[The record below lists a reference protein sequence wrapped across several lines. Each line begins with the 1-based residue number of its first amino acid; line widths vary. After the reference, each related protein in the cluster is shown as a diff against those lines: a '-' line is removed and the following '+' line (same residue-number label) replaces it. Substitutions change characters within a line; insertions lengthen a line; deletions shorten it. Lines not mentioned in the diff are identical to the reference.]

1 MDTWGSLIV
10 AFVIAVGLVGVVV
23 PLLPGLL
30 LVWGAVA
37 VWAIVEGG
45 LSAYV
50 LLGVATALA
59 LAAQVVKYLVPGR
72 RLQRAGVPNRSLL
85 LGGLLGVVGFFVV
98 PVIGLLLGFVL
109 GIYLAERARL
119 GVHHAAWTSTRHAL
133 TAVGLSVLLELAA
146 ALLIAIGWAA
156 TVALV

>member
-10 AFVIAVGLVGVVV
+10 ALAIAVGLVGVVV

-30 LVWGAVA
+30 LVWGAVT

-45 LSAYV
+45 TAAYV

-85 LGGLLGVVGFFVV
+85 LGGLLGLVGFFVV

-119 GVHHAAWTSTRHAL
+119 GAHDTAWTSTRHAL

-146 ALLIAIGWAA
+146 ALIIAVGWAG
-156 TVALV
+156 TVGLT

>member
-1 MDTWGSLIV
+1 VDTWGSLVV
-10 AFVIAVGLVGVVV
+10 ALAIAVGLVGVVV

-37 VWAIVEGG
+37 VWAIVQGG
-45 LSAYV
+45 IVAYV

-72 RLQRAGVPNRSLL
+72 RLQRAGVPSRSLL

-98 PVIGLLLGFVL
+98 PVLGLLLGFVL

-119 GVHHAAWTSTRHAL
+119 GAHDAAWTSTRHAL

-146 ALLIAIGWAA
+146 ALVIAIGWAG
-156 TVALV
+156 TVAVI

>member
-10 AFVIAVGLVGVVV
+10 ALAIAVGLVGVVV

-45 LSAYV
+45 IAAYV

-98 PVIGLLLGFVL
+98 PVLGLLLGFVL

-119 GVHHAAWTSTRHAL
+119 GAHDTAWTSTRHAL

-146 ALLIAIGWAA
+146 ALIIAVGWAG
-156 TVALV
+156 TVGLT

>member
-1 MDTWGSLIV
+1 VETWGLLVV
-10 AFVIAVGLVGVVV
+10 ALVIAVGLVGVVV

-37 VWAIVEGG
+37 VWAFVEGG
-45 LSAYV
+45 VAAYV

-59 LAAQVVKYLVPGR
+59 LTAQVVKYLVPGR

-119 GVHHAAWTSTRHAL
+119 RAHSTAWTSTRHAL
-133 TAVGLSVLLELAA
+133 TAVGLSVLLELAT
-146 ALLIAIGWAA
+146 ALLIAIGWAGTIGLA
-156 TVALV
+156 

>member
-1 MDTWGSLIV
+1 MAL
-10 AFVIAVGLVGVVV
+10 AIAVGLVGVVV

-30 LVWGAVA
+30 LVWGAVT

-45 LSAYV
+45 TAAYV

-85 LGGLLGVVGFFVV
+85 LGGLLGLVGFFVV

-119 GVHHAAWTSTRHAL
+119 GAHDTAWTSTRHAL

-146 ALLIAIGWAA
+146 ALIIAVGWAG
-156 TVALV
+156 TVGLT

>member
-1 MDTWGSLIV
+1 
-10 AFVIAVGLVGVVV
+10 
-23 PLLPGLL
+23 
-30 LVWGAVA
+30 
-37 VWAIVEGG
+37 
-45 LSAYV
+45 

-72 RLQRAGVPNRSLL
+72 RLQRAGVPSRSLL

-98 PVIGLLLGFVL
+98 PVLGLLLGFVL

-119 GVHHAAWTSTRHAL
+119 GAHDTAWTSTRHAL

-146 ALLIAIGWAA
+146 ALVIAIGWAG
-156 TVALV
+156 TVAVI

>member
-10 AFVIAVGLVGVVV
+10 ALAIAVGLVGVVV

-45 LSAYV
+45 IAAYV
-50 LLGVATALA
+50 LLGVGTALA

-98 PVIGLLLGFVL
+98 PVLGLLLGFVL

-119 GVHHAAWTSTRHAL
+119 GAHDTAWTSTRHAL
-133 TAVGLSVLLELAA
+133 TAVGLSVLLELTA
-146 ALLIAIGWAA
+146 ALVIAIGWAG
-156 TVALV
+156 TVAVI

>member
-1 MDTWGSLIV
+1 METWGSLIV
-10 AFVIAVGLVGVVV
+10 ALAIAVGLVGVVV

-45 LSAYV
+45 IAAYV
-50 LLGVATALA
+50 LLGVGTALA

-98 PVIGLLLGFVL
+98 PVLGLLLGFVL

-119 GVHHAAWTSTRHAL
+119 GAHTTAWTSTRHAL
-133 TAVGLSVLLELAA
+133 TAVGLSVLLELVA
-146 ALLIAIGWAA
+146 ALVIAIGWAG
-156 TVALV
+156 TVALI

>member
-1 MDTWGSLIV
+1 VDTWGSLIV
-10 AFVIAVGLVGVVV
+10 ALAIAVGLVGVVV

-45 LSAYV
+45 IAAYV

-85 LGGLLGVVGFFVV
+85 LGGLLGLVGFFVV
-98 PVIGLLLGFVL
+98 PVLGLLLGFVL

-119 GVHHAAWTSTRHAL
+119 GAHDTAWTSTRHAL

-146 ALLIAIGWAA
+146 ALIIAVGWAG
-156 TVALV
+156 TVGLT